1 MRAVLISR
9 PTYSD
14 GEDLARCLAERL
26 GVLCISRTDL
36 VELVDKNGMQAR
48 QVVESLSRA
57 SHAYLQFSR
66 YRRAFVVLMRRAFLE
81 IVRSHDVVYH
91 GHACQFL
98 VPDLPAHL
106 RVRVNAPEN
115 MRVRRAAAQLQLPSD
130 EAKEIIRRGD
140 EEQSR
145 WARFVY
151 GKDVRDPAQYDVCVC
166 LGCLPMS
173 SVCTMLA
180 ALADHRELQPT
191 SDQREKLEDIYLAA
205 SVEEALVLHPVTH
218 EVEVVASASKGSVQL
233 KGPYLEQ
240 NVQHDV
246 EIIAGSVPGVASVAY
261 EVGYAVGLDNL
272 GLESDY
278 DRFPHAG
285 ITL

>member
-9 PTYSD
+9 PTYSE
-14 GEDLARCLAERL
+14 GEELARCLAERL
-26 GVLCISRTDL
+26 GVQCISRADL
-36 VELVDKNGMQAR
+36 MELVGKKGMHAR

-81 IVRSHDVVYH
+81 MVRSYDLVYH

-106 RVRVNAPEN
+106 GVRVNAPESA
-115 MRVRRAAAQLQLPSD
+115 RVRRAAAKLELPSD
-130 EAKEIIRRGD
+130 EAKEVIRRED

-145 WARFVY
+145 WGRFMY

-173 SVCTMLA
+173 SVCAMLA

-191 SDQREKLEDIYLAA
+191 SEQRKTLDDIYLAA
-205 SVEEALVLHPVTH
+205 CVEETLVLHPVTS
-218 EVEVVASASKGSVQL
+218 EVELAASARQGAVRL
-233 KGPYLEQ
+233 TGPYLDPK
-240 NVQHDV
+240 VQQDT
-246 EIIAGSVPGVASVAY
+246 EMIAGSVPGVVSVKY
-261 EVGYAVGLDNL
+261 EVGYAVGLERL
-272 GLESDY
+272 GLENEQ
-278 DRFPHAG
+278 DRFARTG
-285 ITL
+285 STA